1 MSLETSRDQPSAV
14 LKAITRRAFE
24 YWPLRKFTHS
34 ITSSAKAC
42 DFSGFESE
50 RLRGLQIDVEIEFR
64 RLERDIAGLHP
75 AQNLVDQVFTVYA
88 VKNLMK

>member
-1 MSLETSRDQPSAV
+1 MRSYSR
-14 LKAITRRAFE
+14 
-24 YWPLRKFTHS
+24 S

-50 RLRGLQIDVEIEFR
+50 RLHGLQIDDEIEFC
-64 RLERDIAGLHP
+64 RLERDIAGRHP

>member
-1 MSLETSRDQPSAV
+1 MRRYSR
-14 LKAITRRAFE
+14 
-24 YWPLRKFTHS
+24 S

-50 RLRGLQIDVEIEFR
+50 RLRGLQIDDEIEFC

-75 AQNLVDQVFTVYA
+75 AQNPVDQVFTVYA